1 MVPDSGQ
8 RTADSGSTTTR
19 SPLLSAVRRL
29 LSSHAVPVAVIVLLG
44 CALFVPALIHHDV
57 FTFRDHTDYFQP
69 LRFYTAEHL
78 STWKLPLWNPY
89 NASGEPWLA
98 NPQTGVFYP
107 PTWLF
112 MAMPFETAYM
122 SYLLLHFVILG
133 LGAYVL
139 FARGSTPGAATA
151 GAVALMLCGPTI
163 SLFDVNNNLV
173 TFAWVPLAIWCGLER
188 RPRLGGVVLA
198 LAFLGGEPFFAA
210 IAALLF
216 VIACREIREI
226 LIAALLAFGLSA
238 IQLFPFIELLRAS
251 DRRAGLDPSMIFRAS
266 MPLRDWLRIATPPP
280 AFDIMQSQHFIPI
293 IYIGIVTV
301 VLALVAL
308 SLPRKAWPWLVLLAC
323 SAFVAA
329 GNDVPGGEWIAR
341 APVTLFRYPA
351 RVVPFGALA
360 VIALAV
366 IGLDR
371 IPKRRAWVDVVVVLV
386 LVIDLVP
393 RTVVLRSVAPL
404 RLDRVPYPAFV
415 GHDLKMIRLG
425 GAASLNRGAWIG
437 GYLNLYTRRFDAG
450 TAAPVTSQRYIT
462 TLTHE
467 ILNVGIDH
475 LDAMG
480 VGWVI
485 TDRVLPRS
493 RYILAAEDRGVKAWR
508 SRRALP
514 MARVIEGDGTI
525 RGVQSLAVDASR
537 ARVRVD
543 TPHGGTLV
551 LTQQTAPGWKVFID
565 GREANARVYDSF
577 FRAATVP
584 PGKHEILWVFRP
596 FSLLAGAF
604 VTAVTGIA
612 LLISVVMKTSAVKR

>member
-1 MVPDSGQ
+1 M
-8 RTADSGSTTTR
+8 
-19 SPLLSAVRRL
+19 RR
-29 LSSHAVPVAVIVLLG
+29 HAVPIAVIVLLG
-44 CALFVPALIHHDV
+44 CALFVPAIIHHDV

-78 STWKLPLWNPY
+78 SMWKLPLWNPY

-133 LGAYVL
+133 IGAYVL

-173 TFAWVPLAIWCGLER
+173 TFAWVPLAIWCGLEH

-226 LIAALLAFGLSA
+226 AIAALLAFGLSA
-238 IQLFPFIELLRAS
+238 IQLLPFIELLRSS
-251 DRRAGLDPSMIFRAS
+251 DRRAGLDPAMIFRAS
-266 MPLRDWLRIATPPP
+266 MPLRDWLRIAVPPP
-280 AFDIMQSQHFIPI
+280 AFDLTQSQHFIPV

-301 VLALVAL
+301 ILALVAL

-323 SAFVAA
+323 SAIVAA
-329 GNDVPGGEWIAR
+329 GNEVPVGEWIAR

-366 IGLDR
+366 IGLER
-371 IPKRRAWVDVVVVLV
+371 IPKRRVWVDVVVVLV

-393 RTVVLRSVAPL
+393 RTVVIRSVAPL

-415 GHDLKMIRLG
+415 GRDLKMIRLG
-425 GAASLNRGAWIG
+425 TVSLNRGAWIG

-450 TAAPVTSQRYIT
+450 TAAPVASQRYIT

-467 ILNVGIDH
+467 VLNVGIDH
-475 LDAMG
+475 LDQMG

-493 RYILAAEDRGVKAWR
+493 RYILAADAGGVKAWR

-514 MARVIEGDGTI
+514 MARVIEGNGTI
-525 RGVQSLAVDASR
+525 RGVQSLSVDASQ

-565 GREANARVYDSF
+565 GHEANARVYDSF

-584 PGKHEILWVFRP
+584 PGKHEILWTFRP

-604 VTAVTGIA
+604 VTAVTAIA